1 MSVVFSYRFLNKT
14 TNKENTPNKFLF
26 YSKHYG
32 AIQMLCLHAGLWW
45 ASVTA
50 FVIMASLSSDQ
61 FGDNG
66 NRTYLNN
73 YKFGIP

>member
-1 MSVVFSYRFLNKT
+1 MSVVFQYRVLKKT
-14 TNKENTPNKFLF
+14 KNNVNAPNKFLF

-32 AIQMLCLHAGLWW
+32 ALQMLCLHAGLWW
-45 ASVTA
+45 ASPPE

-61 FGDNG
+61 FGDIVNG
-66 NRTYLNN
+66 TYLNN